1 MRLVNDSGQQRVRL
15 VSALGVNCMRG
26 TCAGAGADAQR
37 RDRIEKKKVPCAERD
52 GAQVP
57 ADEAEGCVHKVI
69 LPIQYRVGNLGS
81 FLHSPVNVV
90 PR

>member
-1 MRLVNDSGQQRVRL
+1 
-15 VSALGVNCMRG
+15 MRG

-37 RDRIEKKKVPCAERD
+37 RDRIEKKVPCAERD

-81 FLHSPVNVV
+81 FLHSPVMWYHDRNCKNHHIKVHNLAST
-90 PR
+90 RH